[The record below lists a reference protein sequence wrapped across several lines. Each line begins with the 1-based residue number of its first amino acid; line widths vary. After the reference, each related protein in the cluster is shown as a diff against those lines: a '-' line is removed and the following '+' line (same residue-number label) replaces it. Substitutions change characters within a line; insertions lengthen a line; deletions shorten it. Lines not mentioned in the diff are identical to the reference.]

1 MEVRVLHGSQKFKK
15 MAKQITH
22 ASLGECTVLME
33 VEIDGKHLILVKS
46 LNHRQRDSY
55 GGSWYGWRSYKT
67 KNRLI
72 PLYYALWGN
81 EIGDKMGVTPLY
93 TPSGK
98 PKTTGSATKAFLEMV
113 NTAPGLSF
121 KH

>member
-1 MEVRVLHGSQKFKK
+1 
-15 MAKQITH
+15 MAKQMTH
-22 ASLGECTVLME
+22 SSLGECTVLME
-33 VEIDGKHLILVKS
+33 VEIDRKHLILVKS

-55 GGSWYGWRSYKT
+55 GDSWYGLRSYKT

-98 PKTTGSATKAFLEMV
+98 PKTQGSATKAFLEMA
-113 NTAPGLSF
+113 NTAPVLNF

>member
-1 MEVRVLHGSQKFKK
+1 MNDTIQHPK
-15 MAKQITH
+15 I
-22 ASLGECTVLME
+22 GECKILME
-33 VEIDGKHLILVKS
+33 VEIDGKYLILVKS
-46 LNHRQRDSY
+46 LYHRQRDSY
-55 GGSWYGWRSYKT
+55 GGEWYGLRSYKT

-98 PKTTGSATKAFLEMV
+98 PKTTSSATKAFLEMV
-113 NTAPGLSF
+113 NTSKSLSF